1 MSAIHNVRTCFFVLA
16 LAACVPAAAAAQDF
30 GVMESAE
37 TIDEGNF
44 KLRVNPM
51 FALGKDGQDDEAGL
65 GIMAGYGFTDRFDV
79 EGGVAVYDG
88 FTFFGANAEYWV
100 AKDGEV
106 DFSVLGGLH
115 FGRGDEA
122 FDTRGFDLSFIA
134 SKHVSPRL
142 ELYGALDFAFESI
155 SEDDFDG
162 DGYTPI
168 HLVPGVEYA
177 INDDLDF
184 LAEFGIGLNDEAR
197 HYFSAGLAYYFR

>member
-1 MSAIHNVRTCFFVLA
+1 MFAILKPRNCLFVLSLVA
-16 LAACVPAAAAAQDF
+16 FAPAAAVAQDF
-30 GVMESAE
+30 GVVESAE

-51 FALGKDGQDDEAGL
+51 FALGKNGQDDEAGL

-88 FTFFGANAEYWV
+88 FTFFGANAEYWLV
-100 AKDGEV
+100 KDREL

-122 FDTRGFDLSFIA
+122 FNTRGFDLTFIG
-134 SKHVSPRL
+134 SKHVSDRL

-155 SEDDFDG
+155 TEDDFDS

-168 HLVPGVEYA
+168 HLVPGIEYA
-177 INDDLDF
+177 VNDDLDF